1 MHSSTP
7 QLSLASVGMH
17 SCKVAWPTPLGLQ
30 HLLWFLVG
38 NLRSVSLQSFLFP
51 SCVCLKSVCVSVCSS
66 SENHSLQRGC
76 LEALH
81 MLCSVFPPASLPQP
95 WGCDCGIPSLLP
107 IALSLHTA
115 SQLAWTVHGNDW
127 LSLMFQ
133 SIPSPYRTAAV
144 VRCLLFSFPF
154 LLTLGHGPTG
164 SEWPV
169 SFLFIL
175 GSSGGL

>member
-1 MHSSTP
+1 MRTAAAEAVALLVPSLQLTSDPLLAHAHWEVSREFPPMHSSTP

-51 SCVCLKSVCVSVCSS
+51 SFVCLKSVCVSVCSS

-115 SQLAWTVHGNDW
+115 SQLAWTVHG
-127 LSLMFQ
+127 
-133 SIPSPYRTAAV
+133 I
-144 VRCLLFSFPF
+144 
-154 LLTLGHGPTG
+154 
-164 SEWPV
+164 
-169 SFLFIL
+169 
-175 GSSGGL
+175 